1 MPWMLL
7 LACSARIACFPRSLG
22 TGEKIGRDGYGMVYR
37 FEPFELD
44 GEGYSLTRGGRRIPV
59 EPLVFDLLIFLV
71 QNRWRVTSRSEMLDT
86 LWSGKVVSDACLSNA
101 VNSARKALGDSAV
114 SPLFIRTIRGRGY
127 RFIAEVLE
135 IPTSLS
141 EC

>member
-1 MPWMLL
+1 
-7 LACSARIACFPRSLG
+7 
-22 TGEKIGRDGYGMVYR
+22 MVYR
-37 FEPFELD
+37 FDPFELD
-44 GEGYSLTRGGRRIPV
+44 GEGYSLTRGGQRIPV

-127 RFIAEVLE
+127 RFIAEVME
-135 IPTSLS
+135 IPASLS
-141 EC
+141 ER

>member
-1 MPWMLL
+1 
-7 LACSARIACFPRSLG
+7 
-22 TGEKIGRDGYGMVYR
+22 MVYR
-37 FEPFELD
+37 FDPFELD
-44 GEGYSLTRGGRRIPV
+44 GEGYSLTRGGQRIPV

-71 QNRWRVTSRSEMLDT
+71 QNRWRVTSRT

-127 RFIAEVLE
+127 RFIAEVME
-135 IPTSLS
+135 IPASLS
-141 EC
+141 ER